1 MDKREIILQHY
12 SKPQNKKRMESE
24 EYTKENTRNSSC
36 IDNLDIYIKIKD
48 SYIEDI
54 TFDGEACAISISSA
68 SIMTKN
74 LNKKSVREGL
84 EYIKNFEN
92 MLNEKE
98 YEQNILK
105 EAIVYENTK
114 NTSRKTCAWLPYDA
128 AKKLLEKNI

>member
-1 MDKREIILQHY
+1 
-12 SKPQNKKRMESE
+12 
-24 EYTKENTRNSSC
+24 
-36 IDNLDIYIKIKD
+36 
-48 SYIEDI
+48 
-54 TFDGEACAISISSA
+54 
-68 SIMTKN
+68 MTKN

-128 AKKLLEKNI
+128 AKKILEKNI